1 MQPKIIRVLV
11 QVAIVFV
18 LMVGFMMIVTAVTG
32 RRSPWA
38 TGLLI
43 AILTIVR
50 GVYMWRTTPPN
61 SPAKLVK

>member
-1 MQPKIIRVLV
+1 MQPKMIRVLV

-18 LMVGFMMIVTAVTG
+18 LMVGFMMIVTTVTG

-43 AILTIVR
+43 AILAIVR
-50 GVYMWRTTPPN
+50 GVYLWRTTPPN